1 MIERDRGQV
10 RRREFIALL
19 GGAAAA
25 WPGVARAQKAAMPV
39 VGFLDRGSPVG
50 MADNLAGFH
59 RGLAEAGFTDGKNVA
74 VEFRWAENQYAKLP
88 VLAAELVGRGVDVIA
103 ATRSSAP
110 ALAAKAATSTIP
122 IVFQTGSDPIKDGLV
137 ESLNRPGGNITGAT
151 RLTTEL
157 VQKRLGIMSELV
169 PNATRIGYLGNPNG
183 VQTKAQVQEIQAA
196 TRARHLDLH
205 VANAST
211 DSELDAAFVS
221 LKKSEVA
228 ILIEGSDKIP
238 TIFFERDSVVDGGL
252 LTYAANFADSFRQVG
267 AYVGRILNGA
277 KPADLPVLQPT
288 KFDLIINLKTAR
300 AIGLAIPPT
309 LLALAD
315 EVIE

>member
-137 ESLNRPGGNITGAT
+137 EKP
-151 RLTTEL
+151 E
-157 VQKRLGIMSELV
+157 
-169 PNATRIGYLGNPNG
+169 IGR
-183 VQTKAQVQEIQAA
+183 AA
-196 TRARHLDLH
+196 TSPAPRA
-205 VANAST
+205 
-211 DSELDAAFVS
+211 
-221 LKKSEVA
+221 
-228 ILIEGSDKIP
+228 
-238 TIFFERDSVVDGGL
+238 
-252 LTYAANFADSFRQVG
+252 
-267 AYVGRILNGA
+267 
-277 KPADLPVLQPT
+277 
-288 KFDLIINLKTAR
+288 
-300 AIGLAIPPT
+300 
-309 LLALAD
+309 
-315 EVIE
+315 